1 MLCVVV
7 VVVGK
12 KKKKKTTT
20 KVSEFEEGNVNFR
33 NIRGF
38 RYWPLQ
44 NLKMIWATTVDY
56 ERRDDGN
63 FSRVL
68 SRDVF

>member
-12 KKKKKTTT
+12 KKKKKTKT

-44 NLKMIWATTVDY
+44 NLKMIWVP
-56 ERRDDGN
+56 N
-63 FSRVL
+63 MKSVKL
-68 SRDVF
+68 SDKSKRGKCDSF